1 MKIVIDTNV
10 LISAAVAGRDPAA
23 IILIIVA
30 NPDYFEWVVSTEI
43 LTEYKAVLS
52 RSRLRLTEE
61 QRERWFNILDAST
74 TLVEVNNSINFPRDQ
89 KDAKFLTCANA
100 VNADFLITGDKDFS
114 EAQQLVNTT
123 IVSVSM
129 FKKLVCDILGINREG
144 ESE

>member
-30 NPDYFEWVVSTEI
+30 NPDYFEKI
-43 LTEYKAVLS
+43 
-52 RSRLRLTEE
+52 
-61 QRERWFNILDAST
+61 
-74 TLVEVNNSINFPRDQ
+74 
-89 KDAKFLTCANA
+89 
-100 VNADFLITGDKDFS
+100 
-114 EAQQLVNTT
+114 LVNTT

-129 FKKLVCDILGINREG
+129 FKKLVCDILGINGEG